1 MLNKLQGSG
10 VMKVSPYSNVPQP
23 VSLSLYLLQ
32 WVVARLWI
40 YWINQIHLSPNND
53 TGLPLNVP
61 PL

>member
-1 MLNKLQGSG
+1 MLNKLQGSTAG
-10 VMKVSPYSNVPQP
+10 ACPPTCC
-23 VSLSLYLLQ
+23 LA
-32 WVVARLWI
+32 ARLWI